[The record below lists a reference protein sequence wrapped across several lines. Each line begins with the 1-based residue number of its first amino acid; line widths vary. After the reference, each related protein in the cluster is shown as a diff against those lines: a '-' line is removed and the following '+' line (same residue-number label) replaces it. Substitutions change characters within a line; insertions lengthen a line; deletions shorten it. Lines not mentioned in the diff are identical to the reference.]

1 MNGER
6 GFMRLLKNQLSQMLI
21 LGNHQAILKENNT
34 TIIHRETSSNTHG
47 NVSLDP
53 GNPRIMLLGFY
64 DMIHKSRLRHQGRK
78 ESLRSNVKV
87 KLTEFLMDKWLAL
100 LQHKIVAI
108 GLTT

>member
-1 MNGER
+1 MNRER
-6 GFMRLLKNQLSQMLI
+6 RFVSLLKDQLSKMLL
-21 LGNHQAILKENNT
+21 LGNHQTVLEENNT
-34 TIIHRETSSNTHG
+34 SIIYRETTSNALG

-64 DMIHKSRLRHQGRK
+64 DMIHKSRFRHQGRK
-78 ESLRSNVKV
+78 ESMRSNVKV
-87 KLTEFLMDKWLAL
+87 KLTEFLMERRLAL